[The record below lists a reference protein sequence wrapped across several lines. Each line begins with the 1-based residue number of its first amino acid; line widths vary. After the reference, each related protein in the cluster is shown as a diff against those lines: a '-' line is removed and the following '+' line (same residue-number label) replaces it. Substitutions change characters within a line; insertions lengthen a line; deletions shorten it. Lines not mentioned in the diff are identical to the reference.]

1 MVKKNAKKKTTGK
14 DSMHTRAKVTK
25 NEAKRPKPSAKSS
38 PAKKQSKTVLKTSPG
53 AKPTAKKREKASSR
67 KRSPSKSEKLTANT
81 LRPER
86 VERRGKILP
95 KQFVFDLAQTIRDA
109 VVPAIMAGKGR
120 EIVGTSPSG
129 DATFELDRIAEKALL
144 IFLKNARKPVAYY
157 SEESG
162 YTTFSSGQPTHLLVV
177 DPIDGTRAARSGFE
191 YCVVTVSSTRV
202 IERPTVADL
211 DNACILEILGDR
223 SFYAEYGKG
232 ARVYSDGHLKKT
244 RLSQNTDLES
254 VSWSMTVP
262 ARPAELIFPTA
273 ARFIDLTSLKGGF
286 FACNST
292 SYSLMR
298 LLTGQLDA
306 CVDFANRFYR
316 DIPEIVE
323 DQFLNA
329 GRGVV
334 LGVCPYDYAGALL
347 IAEEAGCIVTDAYGK
362 RFHEVLLLDSS
373 VSSHRSVIASSNAAL
388 HGKLLNYF
396 NTRIEQLETLLKK
409 RHANAKASSTP
420 AK

>member
-1 MVKKNAKKKTTGK
+1 MVKKTPKKKKSSKSTE
-14 DSMHTRAKVTK
+14 RANVTK
-25 NEAKRPKPSAKSS
+25 SKARRSKSAATRS
-38 PAKKQSKTVLKTSPG
+38 PAKQQSKTARKSSPG
-53 AKPTAKKREKASSR
+53 AKPSAKKTGKASSK
-67 KRSPSKSEKLTANT
+67 KRSPSRPSKLEKLIAITE
-81 LRPER
+81 RPER

-95 KQFVFDLAQTIRDA
+95 KQFLFELAQAIKDA
-109 VVPAIMAGKGR
+109 VLPAIIAGKGR
-120 EIVGTSPSG
+120 DIVGSSPSG

-162 YTTFSSGQPTHLLVV
+162 YTTFSSGQPTHLLVI

-211 DNACILEILGDR
+211 DNACILEILGTR

-244 RLSQNTDLES
+244 RLSQNTDLET
-254 VSWSMTVP
+254 VSWAMTVP

-292 SYSLMR
+292 SYSLTR

-362 RFHEVLLLDSS
+362 RFDEVLLLDSS
-373 VSSHRSVIASSNAAL
+373 VSSHRSVIAAGNADL
-388 HGKLLNYF
+388 HSKLLNYF
-396 NTRIEQLETLLKK
+396 NTRIEQLEKLLKR
-409 RHANAKASSTP
+409 RHAAAKA
-420 AK
+420 

>member
-1 MVKKNAKKKTTGK
+1 MVKKTVKKKTTGK
-14 DSMHTRAKVTK
+14 DSVRTRAKVTQNK
-25 NEAKRPKPSAKSS
+25 ANRAKPSAKSS
-38 PAKKQSKTVLKTSPG
+38 PAKKQSKTADKSFLG
-53 AKPTAKKREKASSR
+53 AKPATKKREKASSK
-67 KRSPSKSEKLTANT
+67 KRSPSNSGHLTAET
-81 LRPER
+81 VRPER

-95 KQFVFDLAQTIRDA
+95 KQFLFDLAQTIKDA
-109 VVPAIMAGKGR
+109 VVPAIIAGKGR
-120 EIVGTSPSG
+120 EIVGSSPSG

-211 DNACILEILGDR
+211 DNACIMEILGDR

-262 ARPAELIFPTA
+262 APPPT
-273 ARFIDLTSLKGGF
+273 IG
-286 FACNST
+286 
-292 SYSLMR
+292 
-298 LLTGQLDA
+298 
-306 CVDFANRFYR
+306 
-316 DIPEIVE
+316 VE
-323 DQFLNA
+323 KA
-329 GRGVV
+329 
-334 LGVCPYDYAGALL
+334 P
-347 IAEEAGCIVTDAYGK
+347 
-362 RFHEVLLLDSS
+362 
-373 VSSHRSVIASSNAAL
+373 
-388 HGKLLNYF
+388 
-396 NTRIEQLETLLKK
+396 IEMW
-409 RHANAKASSTP
+409 
-420 AK
+420 

>member
-1 MVKKNAKKKTTGK
+1 MAKKTTKKKTGK
-14 DSMHTRAKVTK
+14 TSMHTKAKATK
-25 NEAKRPKPSAKSS
+25 TKAKQPKSSAKRS
-38 PAKKQSKTVLKTSPG
+38 PAKKQ
-53 AKPTAKKREKASSR
+53 TAKSARKSSPKGKPSSKKRAASNL
-67 KRSPSKSEKLTANT
+67 EQLTANT
-81 LRPER
+81 VRPER
-86 VERRGKILP
+86 VERKGKILA
-95 KQFVFDLAQTIRDA
+95 KQFLFDLAQAIRDA
-109 VVPAIMAGKGR
+109 VAPVIAANKGR
-120 EIVGTSPSG
+120 DIVGSSPSG

-157 SEESG
+157 SEDSG
-162 YTTFSSGQPTHLLVV
+162 YTTFSSGQPTHLLVI
-177 DPIDGTRAARSGFE
+177 DPIDGTRAARVGFE

-211 DNACILEILGDR
+211 DNAYVLEILGDR

-232 ARVYSDGHLKKT
+232 ARVYSNGHLKKT
-244 RLSQNTDLES
+244 RLSQNTNLES
-254 VSWSMTVP
+254 VTWSMTVP

-292 SYSLMR
+292 SYSLTR

-334 LGVCPYDYAGALL
+334 LGACPYDYAGALL
-347 IAEEAGCIVTDAYGK
+347 VAEEAGCIVTDAYGE
-362 RFHEVLLLDSS
+362 RFDDVLLLDSS
-373 VSSHRSVIASSNAAL
+373 VSSHRSIIAAGNAEL

-396 NTRIEQLETLLKK
+396 NTRIEQMETLLKK
-409 RHANAKASSTP
+409 RHTKT
-420 AK
+420 